1 MAIDELNK
9 DKYTKVTRVSDF
21 IETEPYGGVEQDDF
35 LNGCLE
41 IETLRTPGGTAETGE
56 WNRESGGRERLIHW
70 GTENSGY
77 RYPAL

>member
-35 LNGCLE
+35 
-41 IETLRTPGGTAETGE
+41 
-56 WNRESGGRERLIHW
+56 
-70 GTENSGY
+70 
-77 RYPAL
+77 